1 MSVKQKEL
9 VPKRRFKGFNGNL
22 QTYTLSEITD
32 IYDGTHQTPKY
43 AEEGVMF
50 LSVEDIKTL
59 KSNKFISQE
68 EFQKDFKNYPEKNDV
83 LMTRIGSIGIANVVQ
98 TDQKLA
104 YYVSLALLKTKNVSP
119 KYLVASISSP
129 SVQKELWKRTLHIA
143 FPKKIN
149 KNEIENVQI
158 NLPSYSEQQKIG
170 QFFKHLDEMIT
181 LEQRKI
187 DKTKALKSAY
197 LAEMFPAEGERV
209 PKRRFEG
216 FTDEWRQLKLIDFVD
231 KAVDNRGKTPPLNIN
246 GSHPLIEVASLGNG
260 SPDYS
265 KIEKRLDDYSFRNNL
280 RDYIKENDILF
291 STVGRIGLVSLMDQ
305 NEDAAIAQ
313 NIVAFR
319 TKINYVPE
327 YIYALFSTK
336 ESKFKANSIVM
347 GAVQPSI
354 KVSQLIHIK
363 YSLTTNKKEQEKIG
377 QFFKNLDE
385 MIATHEQKLAK
396 LKATKQAY
404 LHEMFV

>member
-50 LSVEDIKTL
+50 LSVEDIKTF

-68 EFQKDFKNYPEKNDV
+68 ESQKDFKNYPEKNDV

-98 TDQKLA
+98 TDQQLA

-129 SVQKELWKRTLHIA
+129 SVQKELWKSTLHIA